1 MKKIHNI
8 LLASAAA
15 TLLLTGCVE
24 DFDTSY
30 PAGEKPENV
39 AMDDLTRGY
48 EVLKN
53 YTGLKLGAN
62 LTIADLKAG
71 NTSFSTVLAN
81 FNEVNVVDGFSH
93 AAVVADD
100 GTVSADASKD
110 EVDAAIAAGLVPTA
124 SLFAPNAWNMN
135 VMKEATKDT
144 WVDGENVDLHQKYDF
159 ESSAIGDVFGTDKD
173 SKVAKDPKGKNGKS
187 LCIKKAA
194 KFIEFPVN
202 LPEGAS
208 LSTIKTISFDY
219 YSSNVKKN
227 VVIRVKVGDK
237 AKELRNFGVPTKA
250 KTWETFMVDLSKID
264 FTEAFDADDMKSSNI
279 SLVIGQG
286 AVPQQVY
293 VDNIDI
299 YAPYQKPGYY
309 KPRPVDE
316 KAADVKK
323 AMFAYVDSVM
333 QNYGDKVQAWNVA
346 SNLIEDL
353 FYSLKSSENMGAT
366 DEFYPNDYLDEN
378 WVADVCKEIH
388 SKKADAKLFYSEENL
403 LTDAEKTEA
412 AINYINQWNE
422 AGAKIEGIDVK
433 LDVPYNS
440 SSLTEA
446 KANIDNLLATLKA
459 SGLEI
464 RLSDMN
470 VYLADASGTVADQSK
485 ATFEDYKGMAELY
498 AYILNKAQDVL
509 GDKLYGVSFS
519 TINQGTT
526 GVGLWNHFN
535 RLPTYVGVVNGLQ
548 KTEINGKKII
558 YIYFWDTDIRSGAGS

>member
-15 TLLLTGCVE
+15 SMLLTGCVE

-30 PAGEKPENV
+30 AAGEKPESV
-39 AMDDLTRGY
+39 VMDDLTRGY

-53 YTGLKLGAN
+53 YTGMKLGAN
-62 LTIADLKAG
+62 LTIADLKAA

-81 FNEVNVVDGFSH
+81 FNEVNVADGFSH
-93 AAVVADD
+93 AAMVADD
-100 GTVSADASKD
+100 GSINATDNVD
-110 EVDAAIAAGLVPTA
+110 EVQKVMDAGLMPCA
-124 SLFAPNAWNMN
+124 SLFAPNTWNMN
-135 VMKEATKDT
+135 VMNEAAKDT
-144 WVDGENVDLHQKYDF
+144 WVDGENIDLHQMYDF

-173 SKVAKDPKGKNGKS
+173 SKVAKDPTGKNGKS
-187 LCIKKAA
+187 LFNKKGA

-219 YSSNVKKN
+219 YSSNVKKD
-227 VVIRVKVGDK
+227 VVVRVKVGDK
-237 AKELRNFGVPTKA
+237 AVQVKNFGVPTKA
-250 KTWETFMVDLSKID
+250 KTWETIVADLSKVD
-264 FTEAFDADDMKSSNI
+264 LTETFDADALKSSDI

-309 KPRPVDE
+309 KPRPAEE

-333 QNYGDKVQAWNVA
+333 QNYGDKVQSWNVA

-353 FYSLKSSENMGAT
+353 FYTLKSSENMVADG
-366 DEFYPNDYLDEN
+366 EFYPNDYMDEN

-403 LTDAEKTEA
+403 LANAEKTEA
-412 AINYINQWNE
+412 AINYIKQWNE
-422 AGAKIEGIDVK
+422 AGAKIEGIDAK

-440 SSLTEA
+440 SSLAET

-459 SGLEI
+459 SGLEV

-526 GVGLWNHFN
+526 GVGLWSNFN

-548 KTEINGKKII
+548 KTEIK
-558 YIYFWDTDIRSGAGS
+558 W

>member
-15 TLLLTGCVE
+15 SMLLTGCVE

-30 PAGEKPENV
+30 AAGEKPESV

-53 YTGLKLGAN
+53 YTGMKLGAN
-62 LTIADLKAG
+62 LTIADLKAA

-81 FNEVNVVDGFSH
+81 FNEVNVADGFSH

-100 GTVSADASKD
+100 GSINAADN
-110 EVDAAIAAGLVPTA
+110 VDAVQKVMDAGLVPFA
-124 SLFAPNAWNMN
+124 SLFAPNTWNMN
-135 VMKEATKDT
+135 VMNEATKDT
-144 WVDGENVDLHQKYDF
+144 WVDGENVDLHQKFDF
-159 ESSAIGDVFGTDKD
+159 ESSAIGDVFGTDKF
-173 SKVAKDPKGKNGKS
+173 SKVANDPAKKNGKV
-187 LCIKKAA
+187 LLNKNAA

-219 YSSNVKKN
+219 YSSNVKKD

-237 AKELRNFGVPTKA
+237 ALQLRNFGVPTKA
-250 KTWETFMVDLSKID
+250 KTWETFTVDLSKVNL
-264 FTEAFDADDMKSSNI
+264 TETFDADALKSSNI
-279 SLVIGQG
+279 SLVIGQ
-286 AVPQQVY
+286 AAAPQNVAIDNLDVY
-293 VDNIDI
+293 S
-299 YAPYQKPGYY
+299 PYQKPGHFD
-309 KPRPVDE
+309 PRPADE

-323 AMFAYVDSVM
+323 AMFDYVDNIM
-333 QNYGDKVQAWNVA
+333 ENYGDKVQAWNVA

-353 FYSLKSSENMGAT
+353 FHSLKSSENMGAT

-412 AINYINQWNE
+412 AINYIKQWNE
-422 AGAKIEGIDVK
+422 AGAQIEGIDVK
-433 LDVPYNS
+433 FDVPYNS
-440 SSLTEA
+440 SSVAEA

-470 VYLADASGTVADQSK
+470 VYLADANGTVADQSK

-498 AYILNKAQDVL
+498 AYILNKVQDVL

-548 KTEINGKKII
+548 KTEIK
-558 YIYFWDTDIRSGAGS
+558 W

>member
-62 LTIADLKAG
+62 LTIADLKAA

-173 SKVAKDPKGKNGKS
+173 SKVAKDPTGKNGKS

-250 KTWETFMVDLSKID
+250 KTWETFMVDLSKVD

-279 SLVIGQG
+279 SLVIGQA

-309 KPRPVDE
+309 KPRPVEE

-412 AINYINQWNE
+412 AINYIRQWNE
-422 AGAKIEGIDVK
+422 AGAQIEGIDVK

-440 SSLTEA
+440 SSVAEA

-470 VYLADASGTVADQSK
+470 VYLADANGTVADQSM

-548 KTEINGKKII
+548 KTEIK
-558 YIYFWDTDIRSGAGS
+558 W

>member
-30 PAGEKPENV
+30 AAGEKPENV

-53 YTGLKLGAN
+53 YTGMKLGAN
-62 LTIADLKAG
+62 LTIADLKAA

-81 FNEVNVVDGFSH
+81 FNEVNVADGFSH

-110 EVDAAIAAGLVPTA
+110 AVDAAIAAGLAPTA
-124 SLFAPNAWNMN
+124 SLFAPNAWNMT

-219 YSSNVKKN
+219 YSSNVKKD

-237 AKELRNFGVPTKA
+237 TLQLRNFGIPTKA
-250 KTWETFMVDLSKID
+250 KTWETFKVDLSKVNL
-264 FTEAFDADDMKSSNI
+264 TETFDADALKSSNI
-279 SLVIGQG
+279 TLVIGQA

-293 VDNIDI
+293 VDNIDV
-299 YAPYQKPGYY
+299 YSPYQKPGYY
-309 KPRPVDE
+309 KPRPVEE

-378 WVADVCKEIH
+378 WVADVCKEIL

-403 LTDAEKTEA
+403 LTDAGKTEA
-412 AINYINQWNE
+412 AINYIKQWNE

-433 LDVPYNS
+433 LDVPYSS
-440 SSLTEA
+440 SSLAET

-459 SGLEI
+459 SGLQV

-470 VYLADASGTVADQSK
+470 VYLADANGTIADQSK

-509 GDKLYGVSFS
+509 GDKLYDVSFS

-548 KTEINGKKII
+548 KTEIK
-558 YIYFWDTDIRSGAGS
+558 W

>member
-15 TLLLTGCVE
+15 SMLLTGCVE

-30 PAGEKPENV
+30 PAGEKPESV

-53 YTGLKLGAN
+53 YTGMKLGAN
-62 LTIADLKAG
+62 LTIADLQAA

-81 FNEVNVVDGFSH
+81 FNEVNVADGFSH

-100 GTVSADASKD
+100 GSINAADNADAVQK
-110 EVDAAIAAGLVPTA
+110 AIDAGLVPCA
-124 SLFAPNAWNMN
+124 SLFAPNTWNMN
-135 VMKEATKDT
+135 VMNEAAKDT
-144 WVDGENVDLHQKYDF
+144 WVEGEKLDFHQKYDF

-173 SKVAKDPKGKNGKS
+173 SKVAKDPTGKNGKS
-187 LCIKKAA
+187 LCNKKAA
-194 KFIEFPVN
+194 KLIEFPVN

-219 YSSNVKKN
+219 YSSNVKKD

-237 AKELRNFGVPTKA
+237 ALQLRNFGVPTKA
-250 KTWETFMVDLSKID
+250 KTWETFVVDLSKVNL
-264 FTEAFDADDMKSSNI
+264 TETFDADALKSSDI

-299 YAPYQKPGYY
+299 YSPYQKPGHFD
-309 KPRPVDE
+309 PRPADE

-323 AMFAYVDSVM
+323 AMFAYVDNIM
-333 QNYGDKVQAWNVA
+333 ENYGDKVQAWNVA

-353 FYSLKSSENMGAT
+353 FYSLKSSENMVAT

-378 WVADVCKEIH
+378 WVADVCKEIL
-388 SKKADAKLFYSEENL
+388 SKKADAKLFYSEENM

-422 AGAKIEGIDVK
+422 AGAKIEGIDAK

-440 SSLTEA
+440 SSLAET
-446 KANIDNLLATLKA
+446 KANVDNLLAKLKA
-459 SGLEI
+459 SGLQV

-470 VYLADASGTVADQSK
+470 VYLADASGTIADQSK

-498 AYILNKAQDVL
+498 AYILNKAQNVL

-519 TINQGTT
+519 TINQGAT
-526 GVGLWNHFN
+526 GVGLWSNFN

-548 KTEINGKKII
+548 KTEIK
-558 YIYFWDTDIRSGAGS
+558 W

>member
-124 SLFAPNAWNMN
+124 SLFAPNAWNLT
-135 VMKEATKDT
+135 VMKEATKDI
-144 WVDGENVDLHQKYDF
+144 WVDGENVDLHQKFDF
-159 ESSAIGDVFGTDKD
+159 ESSAIGDVFGTDKN
-173 SKVAKDPKGKNGKS
+173 SKVAKDPTGKNGKS
-187 LCIKKAA
+187 LFNKKAA
-194 KFIEFPVN
+194 QFIEFPVN

-250 KTWETFMVDLSKID
+250 KTWETFVVDLSKID

-279 SLVIGQG
+279 SLVIGQA

-299 YAPYQKPGYY
+299 YAPYQKPGNY
-309 KPRPVDE
+309 KPRPVEE

-412 AINYINQWNE
+412 AINYIKQWNE
-422 AGAKIEGIDVK
+422 AGAQIEGIDVK

-440 SSLTEA
+440 SSVAEA

-470 VYLADASGTVADQSK
+470 VYLADANGTVADQSK

-548 KTEINGKKII
+548 KTEIK
-558 YIYFWDTDIRSGAGS
+558 W

>member
-30 PAGEKPENV
+30 PAGEKPESV

-53 YTGLKLGAN
+53 YTGMKLGAN
-62 LTIADLKAG
+62 LTIADLKAA

-81 FNEVNVVDGFSH
+81 FNEVNVADGFSH

-110 EVDAAIAAGLVPTA
+110 AVDAAIAAGLVPTA

-144 WVDGENVDLHQKYDF
+144 WVDGENIDLHQMYDF

-173 SKVAKDPKGKNGKS
+173 SKVAKDPTGKNGKS

-219 YSSNVKKN
+219 YSSNVKKD

-237 AKELRNFGVPTKA
+237 ALQLRNFGIPTKA
-250 KTWETFMVDLSKID
+250 KTWETFVVDLSKVD
-264 FTEAFDADDMKSSNI
+264 LTEKFNEDALKSSNI

-299 YAPYQKPGYY
+299 YAPYQKPGHFD
-309 KPRPVDE
+309 PRPADE

-323 AMFAYVDSVM
+323 AMFAYVDNIM
-333 QNYGDKVQAWNVA
+333 ENYGDKVQAWNVA

-353 FYSLKSSENMGAT
+353 FYSLKSSENMVAT

-388 SKKADAKLFYSEENL
+388 SKKADAKLFYSEENM
-403 LTDAEKTEA
+403 LTDAAKTEA

-422 AGAKIEGIDVK
+422 EGAKIEGIDAK

-440 SSLTEA
+440 SSLAET

-459 SGLEI
+459 SGLQV

-470 VYLADASGTVADQSK
+470 VYLADASGTIADQSK

-519 TINQGTT
+519 TINQGAT
-526 GVGLWNHFN
+526 GVGLWSNFN

-548 KTEINGKKII
+548 KKSTIE
-558 YIYFWDTDIRSGAGS
+558 W

>member
-8 LLASAAA
+8 LLTSAAA

-30 PAGEKPENV
+30 PAGEKPESV

-53 YTGLKLGAN
+53 YTGMKLGAN
-62 LTIADLKAG
+62 LTIADLKAA

-81 FNEVNVVDGFSH
+81 FNEVNVADGFSH

-110 EVDAAIAAGLVPTA
+110 AVDAAIAAGLVPTA

-135 VMKEATKDT
+135 VMKEASKDT
-144 WVDGENVDLHQKYDF
+144 WVEGENLDYHQKYDF

-173 SKVAKDPKGKNGKS
+173 SKVAKDPTGKNGKS

-219 YSSNVKKN
+219 YSSNVKKD

-237 AKELRNFGVPTKA
+237 ALQLRNFGIPTKA
-250 KTWETFMVDLSKID
+250 KTWETFVVDLSKVD
-264 FTEAFDADDMKSSNI
+264 LTETFDADALKSSNI
-279 SLVIGQG
+279 SLVIGQA

-299 YAPYQKPGYY
+299 YSPYQKPGHFD
-309 KPRPVDE
+309 PRPADE

-323 AMFAYVDSVM
+323 AMFAYVDNIM
-333 QNYGDKVQAWNVA
+333 ENYGDKVQAWNVA

-353 FYSLKSSENMGAT
+353 FYSLKSSENMVAT

-388 SKKADAKLFYSEENL
+388 SKKADAKLFYSEENM
-403 LTDAEKTEA
+403 LTDAAKTEA

-422 AGAKIEGIDVK
+422 EGAKIEGIDAK

-440 SSLTEA
+440 SSLAET

-459 SGLEI
+459 SGLQV

-470 VYLADASGTVADQSK
+470 VYLADASGTIADQSK

-509 GDKLYGVSFS
+509 GDKLYDVSFS

-526 GVGLWNHFN
+526 GVGLWNNFN

-548 KTEINGKKII
+548 KTEIK
-558 YIYFWDTDIRSGAGS
+558 W

>member
-30 PAGEKPENV
+30 PAGEKPESV

-53 YTGLKLGAN
+53 YTGMKLGAN
-62 LTIADLKAG
+62 LTIADLKAA

-81 FNEVNVVDGFSH
+81 FNEVNVADGFSH

-100 GTVSADASKD
+100 GSINAADNADAVQKVMD
-110 EVDAAIAAGLVPTA
+110 AGLVPCA
-124 SLFAPNAWNMN
+124 SLFAPNTWNMT
-135 VMKEATKDT
+135 VMNAATKDT
-144 WVDGENVDLHQKYDF
+144 WVEGENLDFHQKYDF

-173 SKVAKDPKGKNGKS
+173 SKVAKDPTGKNGKS

-219 YSSNVKKN
+219 YSSNVKKD
-227 VVIRVKVGDK
+227 VVVRVKVGDK
-237 AKELRNFGVPTKA
+237 ALQLRNFGVPTKA
-250 KTWETFMVDLSKID
+250 KTWETFVVDLSKVD
-264 FTEAFDADDMKSSNI
+264 LTETFDADALKSSNI
-279 SLVIGQG
+279 SVVIGQA

-299 YAPYQKPGYY
+299 YSPYQKPGHFD
-309 KPRPVDE
+309 PRPADE

-323 AMFAYVDSVM
+323 AMFAYVDNIM
-333 QNYGDKVQAWNVA
+333 ENYGDKVQAWNVA

-353 FYSLKSSENMGAT
+353 FYSLKSSENMVAT

-388 SKKADAKLFYSEENL
+388 SKKADAKLFYSEENM
-403 LTDAEKTEA
+403 LTDAAKTEA

-422 AGAKIEGIDVK
+422 AGAKIEGIDAK

-440 SSLTEA
+440 SSLAET

-459 SGLEI
+459 SGLEV

-470 VYLADASGTVADQSK
+470 VYLADASGTIADQSK

-519 TINQGTT
+519 TINQGAT
-526 GVGLWNHFN
+526 GVGLWSNFN

-548 KTEINGKKII
+548 KKSTIE
-558 YIYFWDTDIRSGAGS
+558 W

>member
-30 PAGEKPENV
+30 AAGEKPESV
-39 AMDDLTRGY
+39 VMDDLTRGY

-53 YTGLKLGAN
+53 YTGMKLGAN
-62 LTIADLKAG
+62 LTIADLKAA

-81 FNEVNVVDGFSH
+81 FNEVNVADGFSH

-110 EVDAAIAAGLVPTA
+110 AVDAAIAAGLVPTA

-144 WVDGENVDLHQKYDF
+144 WVDGENLDYHLKYDF
-159 ESSAIGDVFGTDKD
+159 EGDAIGATFGTDKD
-173 SKVAKDPKGKNGKS
+173 SKVAKDPTGKNGKS
-187 LCIKKAA
+187 LCNKKAA
-194 KFIEFPVN
+194 KLIEFPVN

-219 YSSNVKKN
+219 YSSNVKKD
-227 VVIRVKVGDK
+227 VVVRVKVGDK
-237 AKELRNFGVPTKA
+237 ALQLRNFGVPTKA
-250 KTWETFMVDLSKID
+250 KTWETFKVDLSKVD
-264 FTEAFDADDMKSSNI
+264 LTEKFNEDDLKSSDI
-279 SLVIGQG
+279 SLVIGQA

-299 YAPYQKPGYY
+299 YSPYQKPGYY
-309 KPRPVDE
+309 KPRPAEE

-323 AMFAYVDSVM
+323 AMFAYVDNIM
-333 QNYGDKVQAWNVA
+333 ENYGDKVQAWNVA

-353 FYSLKSSENMGAT
+353 FYSLKSSENMVAT

-388 SKKADAKLFYSEENL
+388 SKKADAKLFYSEENM

-412 AINYINQWNE
+412 AINYIKQWNE
-422 AGAKIEGIDVK
+422 AGAQIEGIDAK

-440 SSLTEA
+440 SSLAET

-459 SGLEI
+459 SGLDV

-470 VYLADASGTVADQSK
+470 VYLADASGTIADQSK

-509 GDKLYGVSFS
+509 GNKLYGVSFS
-519 TINQGTT
+519 TINQGAT
-526 GVGLWNHFN
+526 GVGLWNKFN

-548 KTEINGKKII
+548 KKSTIE
-558 YIYFWDTDIRSGAGS
+558 W

>member
-15 TLLLTGCVE
+15 SMLLTGCVE

-30 PAGEKPENV
+30 AAGEKPESV

-53 YTGLKLGAN
+53 YTCMKLAAN
-62 LTIADLKAG
+62 MTVADLEASS
-71 NTSFSTVLAN
+71 TTFSTVLEN
-81 FNEVNVVDGFSH
+81 FNAVNITDGFKHS
-93 AAVVADD
+93 AVVADD
-100 GTVSADASKD
+100 GTVNASKNRD
-110 EVDAAIAAGLVPTA
+110 IVQKAIGAGLIPCG
-124 SLFAPNAWNMN
+124 SLFSPNAWNMN
-135 VMKEATKDT
+135 VMNEATKDT
-144 WVDGENVDLHQKYDF
+144 WVDGENIDLHQMYDF
-159 ESSAIGDVFGTDKD
+159 ESSDIGAVFGTDTD
-173 SKVAKDPKGKNGKS
+173 SKVAKDPAGKNGKS
-187 LCIKKAA
+187 LFNKKAS

-219 YSSNVKKN
+219 YSSNVKKD

-237 AKELRNFGVPTKA
+237 ALQLRNFGIPTKA
-250 KTWETFMVDLSKID
+250 KTWETFTVDLSKVD
-264 FTEAFDADDMKSSNI
+264 LTEKFDADALKSSDI
-279 SLVIGQG
+279 TLVIGQA

-299 YAPYQKPGYY
+299 YTPYQKPGYS
-309 KPRPVDE
+309 KPRPAEE

-323 AMFAYVDSVM
+323 AMFAYVDAVM
-333 QNYGDKVQAWNVA
+333 ENYGDKVQAWNVA

-412 AINYINQWNE
+412 AINYIKHWNE
-422 AGAKIEGIDVK
+422 AGAQIEGIDVK

-440 SSLTEA
+440 SSVAEAEA

-459 SGLEI
+459 SGLQV

-470 VYLADASGTVADQSK
+470 VYLADANGTVADQSK

-498 AYILNKAQDVL
+498 AYILNKVQDVL

-548 KTEINGKKII
+548 KTEIK
-558 YIYFWDTDIRSGAGS
+558 W

>member
-15 TLLLTGCVE
+15 SMLLTGCAE

-30 PAGEKPENV
+30 AAGEKPESV
-39 AMDDLTRGY
+39 VMDDLTRGY

-53 YTGLKLGAN
+53 YTGMKLGAN
-62 LTIADLKAG
+62 LTIADLKAA

-81 FNEVNVVDGFSH
+81 FNEVNVADGFSH

-110 EVDAAIAAGLVPTA
+110 AVDAAIAAGLVPTA

-159 ESSAIGDVFGTDKD
+159 ESSAIGDVFGTDKF
-173 SKVAKDPKGKNGKS
+173 SKVANDPAKKNGKVLLNKMGGKS
-187 LCIKKAA
+187 
-194 KFIEFPVN
+194 IEFPVT
-202 LPEGAS
+202 LPDGAD
-208 LSTIKTISFDY
+208 LSKIKTITFDY
-219 YSSNVKKN
+219 YTTNIKKP
-227 VVIRVKVGDK
+227 VSVLLKAGDK
-237 AKELRNFGVPTKA
+237 SMELRNFGLPAKS
-250 KTWETFMVDLSKID
+250 KTWESLTVDMSKVDLTEK
-264 FTEAFDADDMKSSNI
+264 FTADDIKLNQF
-279 SLVIGQG
+279 SLVIGQA
-286 AVPQQVY
+286 AVPQNVAI
-293 VDNIDI
+293 DNLDV
-299 YAPYQKPGYY
+299 YAPYQKPGHFD
-309 KPRPVDE
+309 PRPVEE
-316 KAADVKK
+316 KAVDVKK
-323 AMFAYVDSVM
+323 AMFAYVDCIM
-333 QNYGDKVQAWNVA
+333 ENYGDKVQAWNVA

-353 FYSLKSSENMGAT
+353 FYTLKSSENMVAT

-403 LTDAEKTEA
+403 LADAQKTEA

-422 AGAKIEGIDVK
+422 AGAKIEGIDAK

-440 SSLTEA
+440 SSLAET
-446 KANIDNLLATLKA
+446 KANIDDFLATLKA
-459 SGLEI
+459 SGLEV

-470 VYLADASGTVADQSK
+470 VYLADASGTIADQSK

-519 TINQGTT
+519 TINQGAT
-526 GVGLWNHFN
+526 GVGLWSNFN

-548 KTEINGKKII
+548 KKSTIE
-558 YIYFWDTDIRSGAGS
+558 W

>member
-15 TLLLTGCVE
+15 SMLLTGCVE

-30 PAGEKPENV
+30 PAGKKPESV

-48 EVLKN
+48 DVLKN
-53 YTGLKLGAN
+53 YTGMKLGAN
-62 LTIADLKAG
+62 LTIADLKAA

-81 FNEVNVVDGFSH
+81 FNEVNVADGFSH

-100 GTVSADASKD
+100 GTVSAEASKD
-110 EVDAAIAAGLVPTA
+110 AVDAAIAAGLVPTA

-144 WVDGENVDLHQKYDF
+144 WVDGENIDLHQKYDF
-159 ESSAIGDVFGTDKD
+159 EGDAINATFGTDKD
-173 SKVAKDPKGKNGKS
+173 SKVAKDPTGKNGKS
-187 LCIKKAA
+187 LCNKKAA
-194 KFIEFPVN
+194 KFIEFPVK

-219 YSSNVKKN
+219 YSSNVKKD
-227 VVIRVKVGDK
+227 VVVRVKVGDK
-237 AKELRNFGVPTKA
+237 AVQVKNFGVPTKA
-250 KTWETFMVDLSKID
+250 KTWETIVADLSKVD
-264 FTEAFDADDMKSSNI
+264 LTETFDADALKSSDI

-299 YAPYQKPGYY
+299 YSPYQQPGHFD
-309 KPRPVDE
+309 PRPAEE

-323 AMFAYVDSVM
+323 AMFAYVDNIM
-333 QNYGDKVQAWNVA
+333 ENYGDKVQAWNVA

-353 FYSLKSSENMGAT
+353 FYSLKSSENMVAT

-459 SGLEI
+459 SGLQV

-509 GDKLYGVSFS
+509 GDKLYDVSFS

-526 GVGLWNHFN
+526 GVGLWNNFN

-548 KTEINGKKII
+548 KTEIK
-558 YIYFWDTDIRSGAGS
+558 W

>member
-1 MKKIHNI
+1 M
-8 LLASAAA
+8 
-15 TLLLTGCVE
+15 LLTGCAE

-30 PAGEKPENV
+30 PAGDKPESV
-39 AMDDLTRGY
+39 AMADLTRGY

-53 YTGLKLGAN
+53 YTGMKLGAN
-62 LTIADLKAG
+62 LTIADLKAA

-81 FNEVNVVDGFSH
+81 FNEVNVADGFSH

-110 EVDAAIAAGLVPTA
+110 AVDAAIAAGLVPTA
-124 SLFAPNAWNMN
+124 SLFAPNAWNMT

-144 WVDGENVDLHQKYDF
+144 WVEGENLDLHQKYDF
-159 ESSAIGDVFGTDKD
+159 ESSAIGDVFGTDKN
-173 SKVAKDPKGKNGKS
+173 SKVAKDPTGKNGKS
-187 LCIKKAA
+187 LFNKKNA
-194 KFIEFPVN
+194 KLIEFPVN

-219 YSSNVKKN
+219 YSSNAKKD

-237 AKELRNFGVPTKA
+237 VLQLRNFGVPTKA
-250 KTWETFMVDLSKID
+250 KTWETFKVDLSKVD
-264 FTEAFDADDMKSSNI
+264 LTEKFNEDDLKSSNI

-309 KPRPVDE
+309 KPRPVEE
-316 KAADVKK
+316 KASDVKK

-388 SKKADAKLFYSEENL
+388 SKKADAKLFYSEENM
-403 LTDAEKTEA
+403 LTDAAKTEA

-422 AGAKIEGIDVK
+422 AGAKIEGIDAK

-440 SSLTEA
+440 SSLAET

-459 SGLEI
+459 SGLEV

-470 VYLADASGTVADQSK
+470 VYLADASGTIADQSK

-509 GDKLYGVSFS
+509 GDKLYDVSFS

-548 KTEINGKKII
+548 KTEIK
-558 YIYFWDTDIRSGAGS
+558 W

>member
-15 TLLLTGCVE
+15 TMLLTGCVE

-30 PAGEKPENV
+30 AAGDKPESV

-53 YTGLKLGAN
+53 YTGMKLGAN
-62 LTIADLKAG
+62 LTIADLKAA
-71 NTSFSTVLAN
+71 NTNFSTVLAN

-110 EVDAAIAAGLVPTA
+110 EVGAAIAAGLVPTA

-173 SKVAKDPKGKNGKS
+173 SKVAKDPTGKNGKS

-250 KTWETFMVDLSKID
+250 KTWETFVVDLSKVD

-279 SLVIGQG
+279 SLVIGQA

-299 YAPYQKPGYY
+299 YAPYQKPGSY
-309 KPRPVDE
+309 KPRPVEE

-333 QNYGDKVQAWNVA
+333 QNYGDKVQSWNVA

-353 FYSLKSSENMGAT
+353 FYSLKSSENMVAT

-412 AINYINQWNE
+412 AINYIRQWNE
-422 AGAKIEGIDVK
+422 AGAQIEGIDVK

-440 SSLTEA
+440 SSVAEA

-470 VYLADASGTVADQSK
+470 VYLADANGTVADQSK

-548 KTEINGKKII
+548 KTEIK
-558 YIYFWDTDIRSGAGS
+558 W

>member
-30 PAGEKPENV
+30 AAGEKPESV
-39 AMDDLTRGY
+39 VMDDLTRGY

-53 YTGLKLGAN
+53 YTGMKLGAN
-62 LTIADLKAG
+62 LTIADLKAA

-100 GTVSADASKD
+100 GTVSADGPKD
-110 EVDAAIAAGLVPTA
+110 AVDAAIAAGLVPTA
-124 SLFAPNAWNMN
+124 SLFAPNAWNMT

-144 WVDGENVDLHQKYDF
+144 WVDGENIDYHLKYDF
-159 ESSAIGDVFGTDKD
+159 EGDAIGATFGTDKF
-173 SKVAKDPKGKNGKS
+173 SKVANDPAKKNGKVLLNKMGGKS
-187 LCIKKAA
+187 
-194 KFIEFPVN
+194 IEFPVT
-202 LPEGAS
+202 LPDGA
-208 LSTIKTISFDY
+208 
-219 YSSNVKKN
+219 
-227 VVIRVKVGDK
+227 
-237 AKELRNFGVPTKA
+237 
-250 KTWETFMVDLSKID
+250 DLSKIKTITFD
-264 FTEAFDADDMKSSNI
+264 YYTNNIKKPVSVLLKAGDKSMELKNFGLPAKSKTWESLTVDMSKVDLTEKFTADDIKLNQF
-279 SLVIGQG
+279 SLVIGQA
-286 AVPQQVY
+286 AVPQNVAI
-293 VDNIDI
+293 DNLDV
-299 YAPYQKPGYY
+299 YAPYQKPGHFD
-309 KPRPVDE
+309 PRPADE
-316 KAADVKK
+316 KAADVRK
-323 AMFAYVDSVM
+323 AMYAYVDSVM

-353 FYSLKSSENMGAT
+353 FYSLKSSENMVADG
-366 DEFYPNDYLDEN
+366 EFYPNDYMDEN

-388 SKKADAKLFYSEENL
+388 SKKADAKLFYSEENM
-403 LTDAEKTEA
+403 LTDAAKTEA
-412 AINYINQWNE
+412 AINYINQWNV
-422 AGAKIEGIDVK
+422 AGANIEGIDAK

-440 SSLTEA
+440 SSLAET

-459 SGLEI
+459 SGLQV

-470 VYLADASGTVADQSK
+470 VYLADASGTIADQSK

-548 KTEINGKKII
+548 KTEIK
-558 YIYFWDTDIRSGAGS
+558 W

>member
-15 TLLLTGCVE
+15 SMLLTGCAE
-24 DFDTSY
+24 DFDKSY
-30 PAGEKPENV
+30 PAGDKPESV

-53 YTGLKLGAN
+53 YTGMKLGAN
-62 LTIADLKAG
+62 LTIADLKAA

-124 SLFAPNAWNMN
+124 SLFAPNAWNLT
-135 VMKEATKDT
+135 VMKEATKDI

-159 ESSAIGDVFGTDKD
+159 ESSAIGDVFGTDTN
-173 SKVAKDPKGKNGKS
+173 SKVAKDPTGKNGKS
-187 LCIKKAA
+187 LFNKKAA
-194 KFIEFPVN
+194 KFIEFPVK

-264 FTEAFDADDMKSSNI
+264 FTEAFDADDMKSSDI
-279 SLVIGQG
+279 SLVIGQA

-309 KPRPVDE
+309 KPRPVEE

-412 AINYINQWNE
+412 AINYIKQWNE

-433 LDVPYNS
+433 LDVPYNG
-440 SSLTEA
+440 SSLAETKE
-446 KANIDNLLATLKA
+446 KIDNLLAKLSTA
-459 SGLEI
+459 GLQV

-470 VYLADASGTVADQSK
+470 VYLTDASGIIADQSK

-509 GDKLYGVSFS
+509 GDKLYDVSFS

-548 KTEINGKKII
+548 KTEIK
-558 YIYFWDTDIRSGAGS
+558 W

>member
-15 TLLLTGCVE
+15 SMLLTGCVE

-30 PAGEKPENV
+30 AAGDKPESV
-39 AMDDLTRGY
+39 VMDDLTRGY

-53 YTGLKLGAN
+53 YTGMKLGAN
-62 LTIADLKAG
+62 LTIADLKAA

-81 FNEVNVVDGFSH
+81 FNAVNITDGFEH
-93 AAVVADD
+93 KAVVADD
-100 GTVSADASKD
+100 GTVNASKNTD
-110 EVDAAIAAGLVPTA
+110 YVQKAIDAGLVPCA
-124 SLFAPNAWNMN
+124 SLFAPNTWNMN
-135 VMKEATKDT
+135 VMNEATKDT
-144 WVDGENVDLHQKYDF
+144 WVDGENIDLHQKYDF
-159 ESSAIGDVFGTDKD
+159 ETSAIGATFGTDKD
-173 SKVAKDPKGKNGKS
+173 SKVAKDPTGKNGKS
-187 LCIKKAA
+187 LCNKKAA
-194 KFIEFPVN
+194 KLIEFPVN

-219 YSSNVKKN
+219 YSSNVKKD

-237 AKELRNFGVPTKA
+237 ALQLRNFGVPTKA
-250 KTWETFMVDLSKID
+250 KTWETFKVDLSKVD
-264 FTEAFDADDMKSSNI
+264 LTETFDADALKSSNI
-279 SLVIGQG
+279 SLVIGQA

-293 VDNIDI
+293 VDNIDV

-309 KPRPVDE
+309 KPRPVEE

-353 FYSLKSSENMGAT
+353 FYTLKSSENMVADG
-366 DEFYPNDYLDEN
+366 EFYPNDYLDEN

-388 SKKADAKLFYSEENL
+388 SKKADAKLFYSEENML
-403 LTDAEKTEA
+403 MDAQKTEA
-412 AINYINQWNE
+412 AVNYIKLWNE
-422 AGAKIEGIDVK
+422 AGAKIEGIDAK

-440 SSLTEA
+440 SSLAET

-459 SGLEI
+459 SGLEV

-519 TINQGTT
+519 TINQGAT
-526 GVGLWNHFN
+526 GVGLWNNFN

-548 KTEINGKKII
+548 KTEIK
-558 YIYFWDTDIRSGAGS
+558 W

>member
-15 TLLLTGCVE
+15 SMLLTGCVE

-30 PAGEKPENV
+30 AAGEKPESV
-39 AMDDLTRGY
+39 VMDDLTRGY
-48 EVLKN
+48 DVLKN
-53 YTGLKLGAN
+53 YTGMKLGAN
-62 LTIADLKAG
+62 LTIGDLKAA

-81 FNEVNVVDGFSH
+81 FNEVNVADGFSH

-110 EVDAAIAAGLVPTA
+110 AVDAAIAAGLVPTA

-144 WVDGENVDLHQKYDF
+144 WVDGENIDLHQMYDF
-159 ESSAIGDVFGTDKD
+159 ESSAIGDVFGTDTD
-173 SKVAKDPKGKNGKS
+173 SKVAKDPTGKNGKS
-187 LCIKKAA
+187 LCNKKAA

-219 YSSNVKKN
+219 YSSNVKKD
-227 VVIRVKVGDK
+227 VVVRVKVGDK
-237 AKELRNFGVPTKA
+237 AVQVKNFGVPTKA
-250 KTWETFMVDLSKID
+250 KTWETIVADLSKVD
-264 FTEAFDADDMKSSNI
+264 LTETFDADALKSSDI

-299 YAPYQKPGYY
+299 YSPYQQPGHFD
-309 KPRPVDE
+309 PRPAGE

-353 FYSLKSSENMGAT
+353 FYTLKSSENMVADG
-366 DEFYPNDYLDEN
+366 EFYPNDYMDEN

-403 LTDAEKTEA
+403 LANAEKTDA
-412 AINYINQWNE
+412 AINYIKQWNE

-433 LDVPYNS
+433 LDVPYS
-440 SSLTEA
+440 SSSFAET
-446 KANIDNLLATLKA
+446 KANIDKLLATLSA
-459 SGLEI
+459 AGLQV

-470 VYLADASGTVADQSK
+470 VYLADASGTVVDQSK

-509 GDKLYGVSFS
+509 GDKLYDVSFS

-526 GVGLWNHFN
+526 GVGLWSNFN

-548 KTEINGKKII
+548 KTEMK
-558 YIYFWDTDIRSGAGS
+558 W

>member
-53 YTGLKLGAN
+53 YTGMKLGAN
-62 LTIADLKAG
+62 LTIADLKAA

-81 FNEVNVVDGFSH
+81 FNEVNVADGFSH

-110 EVDAAIAAGLVPTA
+110 AVDAAIAAGLVPTA

-144 WVDGENVDLHQKYDF
+144 WVDGENIDLHQMYDF

-173 SKVAKDPKGKNGKS
+173 SKVAKDPTGKNGKS
-187 LCIKKAA
+187 LCNKKAA

-219 YSSNVKKN
+219 YSSNAKKD

-237 AKELRNFGVPTKA
+237 VLQLRNFGVPTKA
-250 KTWETFMVDLSKID
+250 KTWETFKVDLSKVD
-264 FTEAFDADDMKSSNI
+264 LTEKFNEDDLKSSNI

-299 YAPYQKPGYY
+299 YAPYQKPGHFD
-309 KPRPVDE
+309 PRPAEE

-323 AMFAYVDSVM
+323 AMFAYVDSIID
-333 QNYGDKVQAWNVA
+333 NYGDKVQSWNVA

-353 FYSLKSSENMGAT
+353 FYSLKSSENMVAT

-403 LTDAEKTEA
+403 LTDDAVKTEA
-412 AINYINQWNE
+412 AINYINQWNV
-422 AGAKIEGIDVK
+422 AGANIEGIDAK

-440 SSLTEA
+440 SSLAET

-459 SGLEI
+459 SGLEV

-470 VYLADASGTVADQSK
+470 VYLADASGTIADQSK

-526 GVGLWNHFN
+526 GVGLWNKFN

-548 KTEINGKKII
+548 KTEIK
-558 YIYFWDTDIRSGAGS
+558 W

>member
-15 TLLLTGCVE
+15 TMLLTGCVE

-30 PAGEKPENV
+30 PAGEKPESV

-53 YTGLKLGAN
+53 YTGMKLGAN
-62 LTIADLKAG
+62 LTIADLKAA

-81 FNEVNVVDGFSH
+81 FNEVNVADGFSH

-100 GTVSADASKD
+100 GMVSADGPKD
-110 EVDAAIAAGLVPTA
+110 AVDAAIAAGLVPTA
-124 SLFAPNAWNMN
+124 SLFAPNAWNLT
-135 VMKEATKDT
+135 VMKEASKDT
-144 WVDGENVDLHQKYDF
+144 WVDGENIDLHLKYDF
-159 ESSAIGDVFGTDKD
+159 EGDAINATFGTDKD
-173 SKVAKDPKGKNGKS
+173 SKVAKDPTGKNGKS
-187 LCIKKAA
+187 LFNKKAS

-279 SLVIGQG
+279 SLVIGQA

-309 KPRPVDE
+309 KPRPVEE

-323 AMFAYVDSVM
+323 AMFAYVDNIM
-333 QNYGDKVQAWNVA
+333 ENYGDKVQSWNVA

-353 FYSLKSSENMGAT
+353 FYSLKSSENMVAA

-403 LTDAEKTEA
+403 LMDAQKTEA

-422 AGAKIEGIDVK
+422 AGAKIEGIDAK
-433 LDVPYNS
+433 LDVPYNG
-440 SSLTEA
+440 SSLAETL
-446 KANIDNLLATLKA
+446 ANIDNLLATLKA
-459 SGLEI
+459 SGLEV

-470 VYLADASGTVADQSK
+470 VYLADANGTVADQSK

-548 KTEINGKKII
+548 KTEIK
-558 YIYFWDTDIRSGAGS
+558 W

>member
-15 TLLLTGCVE
+15 SMLLTGCVE

-30 PAGEKPENV
+30 PAGDKPESV
-39 AMDDLTRGY
+39 VMDDLTRGY
-48 EVLKN
+48 DVLKN
-53 YTGLKLGAN
+53 YTGMKLGAN
-62 LTIADLKAG
+62 LTIADLKAA

-81 FNEVNVVDGFSH
+81 FNEVNVADGFSH

-100 GTVSADASKD
+100 GSINATDN
-110 EVDAAIAAGLVPTA
+110 VDAVQKAIGAGLIPCG

-144 WVDGENVDLHQKYDF
+144 WVEGENVDLHQMYDF

-173 SKVAKDPKGKNGKS
+173 SKVAKDPTGKNGKS
-187 LCIKKAA
+187 LFNKKGA

-219 YSSNVKKN
+219 YSSNAKKD

-237 AKELRNFGVPTKA
+237 ALQLRNFGVPTKA
-250 KTWETFMVDLSKID
+250 KTWETFVVDLSKVD
-264 FTEAFDADDMKSSNI
+264 LTEKFNEDDLKSSDI

-299 YAPYQKPGYY
+299 YAPYQKPGHFD
-309 KPRPVDE
+309 PRPAEE

-333 QNYGDKVQAWNVA
+333 QNYGDKVKTWNVA

-353 FYSLKSSENMGAT
+353 FYSLKSSENMVADG
-366 DEFYPNDYLDEN
+366 EFYPNDYLDEN

-388 SKKADAKLFYSEENL
+388 SKKADAKLFYSDENL
-403 LTDAEKTEA
+403 LTDAEKTKA
-412 AINYINQWNE
+412 AIDYIKQWNE
-422 AGAKIEGIDVK
+422 ADAQIEGIDAK

-440 SSLTEA
+440 SSLAET

-459 SGLEI
+459 SGLQV

-470 VYLADASGTVADQSK
+470 VYLADASGTIADQSK

-519 TINQGTT
+519 TINQGAT
-526 GVGLWNHFN
+526 GVGLWSNFN

-548 KTEINGKKII
+548 KTEMK
-558 YIYFWDTDIRSGAGS
+558 W

>member
-53 YTGLKLGAN
+53 YTGMKLGAN
-62 LTIADLKAG
+62 LTIADLKAA

-81 FNEVNVVDGFSH
+81 FNEVNVADGFSH

-110 EVDAAIAAGLVPTA
+110 AVDAAIAAGLVPTA
-124 SLFAPNAWNMN
+124 SLFAPNAWNMT

-144 WVDGENVDLHQKYDF
+144 WVEGENVDLHQKYDF

-173 SKVAKDPKGKNGKS
+173 SKVAKDPTGKNGKS

-219 YSSNVKKN
+219 YSSNAKKD

-237 AKELRNFGVPTKA
+237 VLQLRNFGVPTKA
-250 KTWETFMVDLSKID
+250 KTWETFKVDLSKVNL
-264 FTEAFDADDMKSSNI
+264 TETFDADALKSSNI

-299 YAPYQKPGYY
+299 YAPYQKPGHFD
-309 KPRPVDE
+309 PRPADE

-323 AMFAYVDSVM
+323 AMFAYVDNIM
-333 QNYGDKVQAWNVA
+333 ENYGDKVQAWNVA

-353 FYSLKSSENMGAT
+353 FYSLKSSENMVAT

-378 WVADVCKEIH
+378 WVADVCKEIY
-388 SKKADAKLFYSEENL
+388 SKKADAKLFYSEENM
-403 LTDAEKTEA
+403 LTDAAKTEA

-422 AGAKIEGIDVK
+422 AGAKIEGIDAK

-440 SSLTEA
+440 SSLAET

-459 SGLEI
+459 SGLQV

-470 VYLADASGTVADQSK
+470 VYLADASGTIADQSK

-509 GDKLYGVSFS
+509 GEKLYGVSFS
-519 TINQGTT
+519 TINQGAT
-526 GVGLWNHFN
+526 GVGLWSNFN

-548 KTEINGKKII
+548 KKSTIE
-558 YIYFWDTDIRSGAGS
+558 W

>member
-15 TLLLTGCVE
+15 SMLLTGCVE

-30 PAGEKPENV
+30 PAGDKPESV
-39 AMDDLTRGY
+39 VMDDLTRGY

-53 YTGLKLGAN
+53 YTGMKLDAN
-62 LTIADLKAG
+62 MTVADLEASS
-71 NTSFSTVLAN
+71 TTFSTVLEN
-81 FNEVNVVDGFSH
+81 FSAVNITDGFKHS
-93 AAVVADD
+93 AVVADD
-100 GTVSADASKD
+100 GTVNASKNKD
-110 EVDAAIAAGLVPTA
+110 IVQKAIDAGLMPCA

-135 VMKEATKDT
+135 VMKEATKDI
-144 WVDGENVDLHQKYDF
+144 WVDGENVDLHQKFDF
-159 ESSAIGDVFGTDKD
+159 ESSAIGDVFGTDKF
-173 SKVAKDPKGKNGKS
+173 SKVANDPAKKNGKV
-187 LCIKKAA
+187 LLNKNAA

-219 YSSNVKKN
+219 YSSNVKKD

-237 AKELRNFGVPTKA
+237 ALQLRNFGVPTKA
-250 KTWETFMVDLSKID
+250 KTWETFTVDLSKVNL
-264 FTEAFDADDMKSSNI
+264 TETFDADALKSSDI
-279 SLVIGQG
+279 SLVIGQ
-286 AVPQQVY
+286 AAAPQNVAI
-293 VDNIDI
+293 DNLDV
-299 YAPYQKPGYY
+299 YAPYQKPGHFD
-309 KPRPVDE
+309 PRPVEE

-323 AMFAYVDSVM
+323 AMFAYVDAVM
-333 QNYGDKVQAWNVA
+333 ENYGDKVQAWNVA

-353 FYSLKSSENMGAT
+353 FYSLKSSENMVADG
-366 DEFYPNDYLDEN
+366 EFYPNDYLDEN
-378 WVADVCKEIH
+378 WVADVCKEIY

-412 AINYINQWNE
+412 AINYINQWNA
-422 AGAKIEGIDVK
+422 AGAKIEGIDAK

-440 SSLTEA
+440 SSLAET

-459 SGLEI
+459 SGLQV

-470 VYLADASGTVADQSK
+470 VYLADASGTIADQSK
-485 ATFEDYKGMAELY
+485 ATFDDYKGMAELY

-519 TINQGTT
+519 TINQGAT
-526 GVGLWNHFN
+526 GVGLWNKFN

-548 KTEINGKKII
+548 KTEIK
-558 YIYFWDTDIRSGAGS
+558 W

>member
-15 TLLLTGCVE
+15 SMLLTGCVE

-30 PAGEKPENV
+30 PAGEKPESV

-53 YTGLKLGAN
+53 YTGMKLGAN
-62 LTIADLKAG
+62 LTIADLKAA

-81 FNEVNVVDGFSH
+81 FNEVNVADGFSH
-93 AAVVADD
+93 SAVVADD
-100 GTVSADASKD
+100 GSINATDN
-110 EVDAAIAAGLVPTA
+110 VDAVQKVIDAGLVPCA
-124 SLFAPNAWNMN
+124 SLFAPNTWNMN
-135 VMKEATKDT
+135 VMNEATKDT
-144 WVDGENVDLHQKYDF
+144 WVDGENIDLHQMYDF
-159 ESSAIGDVFGTDKD
+159 ESSAIGAVFGTDKF
-173 SKVAKDPKGKNGKS
+173 SKVANDPAKKNGKV
-187 LCIKKAA
+187 LLNKNAA

-219 YSSNVKKN
+219 YSSNVKKD
-227 VVIRVKVGDK
+227 VVVRVKVGDK
-237 AKELRNFGVPTKA
+237 AMQVKNFGVPTKA
-250 KTWETFMVDLSKID
+250 KTWETIVADLSKVD
-264 FTEAFDADDMKSSNI
+264 LTEKFNEDDLKSSNI
-279 SLVIGQG
+279 TLVIGQ
-286 AVPQQVY
+286 AAAPQNVAIDNLDVY
-293 VDNIDI
+293 S
-299 YAPYQKPGYY
+299 PYQKPGHFD
-309 KPRPVDE
+309 PRPADE

-323 AMFAYVDSVM
+323 AMFAYVDSIM
-333 QNYGDKVQAWNVA
+333 KNYGDKVQAWNVA

-353 FYSLKSSENMGAT
+353 FYSLKSSENMVAT

-412 AINYINQWNE
+412 AINYIKQWNE

-433 LDVPYNS
+433 LDVPYNG
-440 SSLTEA
+440 SSLAETKE
-446 KANIDNLLATLKA
+446 KIDKLLAKLSTA
-459 SGLEI
+459 GLQV

-526 GVGLWNHFN
+526 GVGLWNNFN

-548 KTEINGKKII
+548 KTEIK
-558 YIYFWDTDIRSGAGS
+558 W

>member
-15 TLLLTGCVE
+15 SMLLTGCVE

-30 PAGEKPENV
+30 PAGDKPESV
-39 AMDDLTRGY
+39 VMDDLTRGY
-48 EVLKN
+48 DVLKN
-53 YTGLKLGAN
+53 YTGMKLGAN
-62 LTIADLKAG
+62 LTIADLKAA

-81 FNEVNVVDGFSH
+81 FNEVNVADGFSH

-100 GTVSADASKD
+100 GSINATDN
-110 EVDAAIAAGLVPTA
+110 VDAVQKAIGAGLIPCG

-135 VMKEATKDT
+135 VMKEAAKDT
-144 WVDGENVDLHQKYDF
+144 WVEGENVDLHQMYDF
-159 ESSAIGDVFGTDKD
+159 EDKAIGDVFGTDKD
-173 SKVAKDPKGKNGKS
+173 SKVAKDPTGKNGKS
-187 LCIKKAA
+187 LFNKKGA

-219 YSSNVKKN
+219 YSSNAKKD

-237 AKELRNFGVPTKA
+237 ALQLRNFGVPTKA
-250 KTWETFMVDLSKID
+250 KTWETFVVDLSKVNL
-264 FTEAFDADDMKSSNI
+264 TETFDADALKSSDI

-309 KPRPVDE
+309 KPRPAEE

-353 FYSLKSSENMGAT
+353 FYTLKSSENMVADG
-366 DEFYPNDYLDEN
+366 EFYPNDYMDEN

-388 SKKADAKLFYSEENL
+388 SKKADAKLFYSDENL
-403 LTDAEKTEA
+403 LADAQKTEA
-412 AINYINQWNE
+412 AINYIKQWNV
-422 AGAKIEGIDVK
+422 AGAKIEGIDAK

-440 SSLTEA
+440 SSVAET
-446 KANIDNLLATLKA
+446 KANIDDFLAKLKD
-459 SGLEI
+459 SGLQQV

-509 GDKLYGVSFS
+509 GDKLYDVSFS
-519 TINQGTT
+519 TINQGAT
-526 GVGLWNHFN
+526 GVGLWNNFN

-548 KTEINGKKII
+548 KTEIK
-558 YIYFWDTDIRSGAGS
+558 W

>member
-15 TLLLTGCVE
+15 SMLLTGCVE

-30 PAGEKPENV
+30 PAGVKPESV
-39 AMDDLTRGY
+39 VMDDLTRGY
-48 EVLKN
+48 DVLKN
-53 YTGLKLGAN
+53 YTGMKLGAN
-62 LTIADLKAG
+62 LTIADLKAA

-81 FNEVNVVDGFSH
+81 FNEVNVADGFSH

-110 EVDAAIAAGLVPTA
+110 AVDAAIAAGLVPTA

-144 WVDGENVDLHQKYDF
+144 WVDGENIDLHQKYDF
-159 ESSAIGDVFGTDKD
+159 EGDAINATFGTDKD
-173 SKVAKDPKGKNGKS
+173 SKVAKDPTGKNGKS
-187 LCIKKAA
+187 LCNKKAA
-194 KFIEFPVN
+194 KFIEFPVK

-219 YSSNVKKN
+219 YSSNVKKD

-237 AKELRNFGVPTKA
+237 ALQLRNFGIPTKA
-250 KTWETFMVDLSKID
+250 KTWETFVVDLSKVD
-264 FTEAFDADDMKSSNI
+264 LTEKFDADALKSSDI
-279 SLVIGQG
+279 TLVIGQG

-299 YAPYQKPGYY
+299 YAPYQKPGHFD
-309 KPRPVDE
+309 PRPAEE

-323 AMFAYVDSVM
+323 AMYAYVDSVM
-333 QNYGDKVQAWNVA
+333 QNYGDKVQTWNVA

-353 FYSLKSSENMGAT
+353 FYSLKSSENMDAT
-366 DEFYPNDYLDEN
+366 DEFYPNDYLDDN

-388 SKKADAKLFYSEENL
+388 KKKADAKLFYSEENL
-403 LTDAEKTEA
+403 LMDAQKTEA
-412 AINYINQWNE
+412 AINYIKQWNE
-422 AGAKIEGIDVK
+422 AGAKIEGIDAK

-440 SSLTEA
+440 NSLAETE
-446 KANIDNLLATLKA
+446 ANIDNLLATLKA
-459 SGLEI
+459 SGLQV

-470 VYLADASGTVADQSK
+470 VYLADAGGTIADQSK

-509 GDKLYGVSFS
+509 GDKLYDVSFS
-519 TINQGTT
+519 TINQGAT
-526 GVGLWNHFN
+526 GVGLWSNFN

-548 KTEINGKKII
+548 KTEMK
-558 YIYFWDTDIRSGAGS
+558 W

>member
-30 PAGEKPENV
+30 PAGEKPESV

-53 YTGLKLGAN
+53 YTGMKLGAN
-62 LTIADLKAG
+62 LTIADLKAA

-81 FNEVNVVDGFSH
+81 FNEVNVADGFSH

-110 EVDAAIAAGLVPTA
+110 AVDAAIAAGLVPTA

-144 WVDGENVDLHQKYDF
+144 WVDGENIDLHQMYDF

-173 SKVAKDPKGKNGKS
+173 SKVAKDPTGKNGKS

-219 YSSNVKKN
+219 YSSNVKKD

-237 AKELRNFGVPTKA
+237 ALQLRNFGIPTKA
-250 KTWETFMVDLSKID
+250 KTWETFVVDLSKVD
-264 FTEAFDADDMKSSNI
+264 LTEKFNEDALKSSNI

-299 YAPYQKPGYY
+299 YAPYQKPGHFD
-309 KPRPVDE
+309 PRPAEE

-353 FYSLKSSENMGAT
+353 FYTLKSSENMVAT
-366 DEFYPNDYLDEN
+366 DEFYPNDYLGEN

-412 AINYINQWNE
+412 AINYIKQWNE
-422 AGAKIEGIDVK
+422 ADADAKIEGIDAK

-440 SSLTEA
+440 SSLAETM
-446 KANIDNLLATLKA
+446 ANIDNLLATLKA
-459 SGLEI
+459 SGLQV

-470 VYLADASGTVADQSK
+470 VYLADAGGTIADQSK

-519 TINQGTT
+519 TINQGAT
-526 GVGLWNHFN
+526 GVGLWSNFN

-548 KTEINGKKII
+548 KKSTIE
-558 YIYFWDTDIRSGAGS
+558 W

>member
-15 TLLLTGCVE
+15 SMLLTGCVE

-53 YTGLKLGAN
+53 YTGMKLGAN
-62 LTIADLKAG
+62 LTIADLKAA

-124 SLFAPNAWNMN
+124 SLFAPNAWNMT
-135 VMKEATKDT
+135 VMNEAAKDT
-144 WVDGENVDLHQKYDF
+144 WVDGENFDLHQKYDF

-173 SKVAKDPKGKNGKS
+173 SKVAKDPTGKNGKS

-250 KTWETFMVDLSKID
+250 KTWETFVVDLSKVD

-279 SLVIGQG
+279 SLVIGQA

-309 KPRPVDE
+309 KPRPVEE

-412 AINYINQWNE
+412 AINYIKQWNE
-422 AGAKIEGIDVK
+422 ADAKIEGIDAK

-440 SSLTEA
+440 SSVAEA
-446 KANIDNLLATLKA
+446 KANVDILLAKLKA
-459 SGLEI
+459 SGLQV

-470 VYLADASGTVADQSK
+470 VYLADAGGTVADQSK

-548 KTEINGKKII
+548 KTEIK
-558 YIYFWDTDIRSGAGS
+558 W

>member
-15 TLLLTGCVE
+15 SMLLTGCVE

-30 PAGEKPENV
+30 AAGEKPESV
-39 AMDDLTRGY
+39 VMDDLTRGY

-53 YTGLKLGAN
+53 YTGMKLGAN
-62 LTIADLKAG
+62 LTIADLKAA

-81 FNEVNVVDGFSH
+81 FNEVNVADGFSH
-93 AAVVADD
+93 SAVVADD
-100 GTVSADASKD
+100 GSINATDN
-110 EVDAAIAAGLVPTA
+110 VDAVQKVIDAGLVPCA
-124 SLFAPNAWNMN
+124 SLFAPNTWNMN
-135 VMKEATKDT
+135 VMNEATKDT
-144 WVDGENVDLHQKYDF
+144 WVDGENIDLHQMYDF
-159 ESSAIGDVFGTDKD
+159 ESSAIGAVFGTDKF
-173 SKVAKDPKGKNGKS
+173 SKVANDPAKKNGKV
-187 LCIKKAA
+187 LLNKNAA

-219 YSSNVKKN
+219 YSSNVKKD
-227 VVIRVKVGDK
+227 VVVRVKVGDK
-237 AKELRNFGVPTKA
+237 AMQVKNFGVPTKA
-250 KTWETFMVDLSKID
+250 KTWETIVADLSKVD
-264 FTEAFDADDMKSSNI
+264 LTEKFNEDDLKSSNI
-279 SLVIGQG
+279 TLVIGQ
-286 AVPQQVY
+286 AAAPQNVAIDNLDVY
-293 VDNIDI
+293 S
-299 YAPYQKPGYY
+299 PYQKPGHFD
-309 KPRPVDE
+309 PRPADE

-323 AMFAYVDSVM
+323 AMFAYVDSIM
-333 QNYGDKVQAWNVA
+333 KNYGDKVQAWNVA

-353 FYSLKSSENMGAT
+353 FYSLKSSENMVADG
-366 DEFYPNDYLDEN
+366 EFYPNDYMDEN

-403 LTDAEKTEA
+403 LANAEKTEA
-412 AINYINQWNE
+412 AINYIKQWKE

-433 LDVPYNS
+433 LDVPYS
-440 SSLTEA
+440 SSSFAET
-446 KANIDNLLATLKA
+446 KANIDKLLATLAA
-459 SGLEI
+459 SDLQV

-470 VYLADASGTVADQSK
+470 VYLADANGTVVDQSK

-526 GVGLWNHFN
+526 GVGLWNNFN

-548 KTEINGKKII
+548 KTEIK
-558 YIYFWDTDIRSGAGS
+558 W

>member
-15 TLLLTGCVE
+15 SMLLTGCVE

-30 PAGEKPENV
+30 PAGDKPESV

-53 YTGLKLGAN
+53 YTTGMKLGAN
-62 LTIADLKAG
+62 LTIADLKAA

-81 FNEVNVVDGFSH
+81 FNAVNITDGFSH

-100 GTVSADASKD
+100 GMVSADGPKD
-110 EVDAAIAAGLVPTA
+110 AVDAAIAAGLVPTA
-124 SLFAPNAWNMN
+124 SLFAPNAWNLT
-135 VMKEATKDT
+135 VMKEASKDT
-144 WVDGENVDLHQKYDF
+144 WVDGENIDLHLKYDF
-159 ESSAIGDVFGTDKD
+159 EGDAINATFGTDKD
-173 SKVAKDPKGKNGKS
+173 SKVAKDPTGKNGKS
-187 LCIKKAA
+187 LCNKKAA
-194 KFIEFPVN
+194 KFIEFPVK

-237 AKELRNFGVPTKA
+237 AKELRNFGLPTKA
-250 KTWETFMVDLSKID
+250 KTWETFVVDLSKVD
-264 FTEAFDADDMKSSNI
+264 FTEAFTADDMKSSDI

-309 KPRPVDE
+309 KPRPAEE

-333 QNYGDKVQAWNVA
+333 LNYGDKVKTWNVA

-353 FYSLKSSENMGAT
+353 FYSLKSSENMVAT

-388 SKKADAKLFYSEENL
+388 SKKDDAKLFYSEENL
-403 LTDAEKTEA
+403 LMDAQKTEA
-412 AINYINQWNE
+412 AINYIKQWNK

-440 SSLTEA
+440 SSVAEA
-446 KANIDNLLATLKA
+446 EANIDKLLATLSA
-459 SGLEI
+459 EGLQV

-470 VYLADASGTVADQSK
+470 VYLADANGTVVDQSK
-485 ATFEDYKGMAELY
+485 ATFADYKGMAELY

-526 GVGLWNHFN
+526 GVGLWNNFN

-548 KTEINGKKII
+548 KTEIK
-558 YIYFWDTDIRSGAGS
+558 W

>member
-30 PAGEKPENV
+30 PAGEKPESV

-53 YTGLKLGAN
+53 YTGMKLGAN
-62 LTIADLKAG
+62 LTIADLKAA

-81 FNEVNVVDGFSH
+81 FNEVNVADGFSH

-110 EVDAAIAAGLVPTA
+110 AVDAAIAAGLVPTA
-124 SLFAPNAWNMN
+124 SLFAPNAWNMT
-135 VMKEATKDT
+135 VMKEASKDT
-144 WVDGENVDLHQKYDF
+144 WVDGEDFDYHLKYDF
-159 ESSAIGDVFGTDKD
+159 EGDAIGATFGTDKF
-173 SKVAKDPKGKNGKS
+173 SKVANDPAKKNGKVLLNKMGGKS
-187 LCIKKAA
+187 
-194 KFIEFPVN
+194 IEFPVT
-202 LPEGAS
+202 LDDGA
-208 LSTIKTISFDY
+208 
-219 YSSNVKKN
+219 
-227 VVIRVKVGDK
+227 
-237 AKELRNFGVPTKA
+237 
-250 KTWETFMVDLSKID
+250 DLSKIKTITFD
-264 FTEAFDADDMKSSNI
+264 YYTTNIKKPVSVLLKAGDKSMELKNFGLPAKSKTWESLTVDMSKVDLTEKFTADDIKLNQF
-279 SLVIGQG
+279 SLVIGQA
-286 AVPQQVY
+286 AVPQNVAI
-293 VDNIDI
+293 DNLDV
-299 YAPYQKPGYY
+299 YAPYQKPGHFD
-309 KPRPVDE
+309 PRPVEE

-323 AMFAYVDSVM
+323 AMFAYVDNIM
-333 QNYGDKVQAWNVA
+333 ENYGDKVQAWNVA

-353 FYSLKSSENMGAT
+353 FYSLKSSENMVAT
-366 DEFYPNDYLDEN
+366 DEFYPNDYMDEN

-412 AINYINQWNE
+412 AINYINQWNV
-422 AGAKIEGIDVK
+422 AGAKIEGIDAK

-440 SSLTEA
+440 SSLAET

-459 SGLEI
+459 SGLQV

-526 GVGLWNHFN
+526 GVGLWSNFN

-548 KTEINGKKII
+548 KKSTIE
-558 YIYFWDTDIRSGAGS
+558 W

>member
-53 YTGLKLGAN
+53 YTGMKLGAN
-62 LTIADLKAG
+62 LTIADLKAA

-81 FNEVNVVDGFSH
+81 FNEVNVADGFSH

-100 GTVSADASKD
+100 GTVSADGPKD
-110 EVDAAIAAGLVPTA
+110 AVDAAIAAGLVPTA

-135 VMKEATKDT
+135 VMKEASKDT
-144 WVDGENVDLHQKYDF
+144 WVDGEDFDYHLKYDF
-159 ESSAIGDVFGTDKD
+159 EGDAIGATFGTDKF
-173 SKVAKDPKGKNGKS
+173 SKVANDPAKKNGKVLLNKMGGKS
-187 LCIKKAA
+187 
-194 KFIEFPVN
+194 IEFPVT
-202 LPEGAS
+202 LDDGA
-208 LSTIKTISFDY
+208 
-219 YSSNVKKN
+219 
-227 VVIRVKVGDK
+227 
-237 AKELRNFGVPTKA
+237 
-250 KTWETFMVDLSKID
+250 DLSKIKTITFD
-264 FTEAFDADDMKSSNI
+264 YYTTNIKKPVSVLLKAGDKSMELKNFGLPAKSKTWESLTVDMSKVDLTEKFTADDIKLNQF
-279 SLVIGQG
+279 SLVIGQ
-286 AVPQQVY
+286 AALPQNVAI
-293 VDNIDI
+293 DNLDV
-299 YAPYQKPGYY
+299 YAPYQKPGHFD
-309 KPRPVDE
+309 PRPADE

-323 AMFAYVDSVM
+323 AMFAYVDNIM
-333 QNYGDKVQAWNVA
+333 ENYGDKVQAWNVA

-353 FYSLKSSENMGAT
+353 FYSLKSSENMVAT

-388 SKKADAKLFYSEENL
+388 SKKADAKLFYSEENM

-422 AGAKIEGIDVK
+422 AGAKIEGIDAK

-440 SSLTEA
+440 SSLAET

-459 SGLEI
+459 SGLQV

-519 TINQGTT
+519 TINQGAT

-548 KTEINGKKII
+548 KTEIK
-558 YIYFWDTDIRSGAGS
+558 W

>member
-30 PAGEKPENV
+30 PAGEKPESV

-48 EVLKN
+48 DVLKN
-53 YTGLKLGAN
+53 YTGMKLGAN
-62 LTIADLKAG
+62 LTIADLQAA

-81 FNEVNVVDGFSH
+81 FNEVNVADGFSH

-100 GTVSADASKD
+100 GTVSADGPKD
-110 EVDAAIAAGLVPTA
+110 AVDAAIAAGLVPTA

-135 VMKEATKDT
+135 VMKEASKDT
-144 WVDGENVDLHQKYDF
+144 WVDGEVFDYHLKYDF
-159 ESSAIGDVFGTDKD
+159 EGDAINATFGTDKY
-173 SKVAKDPKGKNGKS
+173 SKVANDPAKKNGKVLLNKMGGKS
-187 LCIKKAA
+187 
-194 KFIEFPVN
+194 IEFPVT
-202 LPEGAS
+202 LPDGA
-208 LSTIKTISFDY
+208 
-219 YSSNVKKN
+219 
-227 VVIRVKVGDK
+227 
-237 AKELRNFGVPTKA
+237 
-250 KTWETFMVDLSKID
+250 DLSKIKTITFD
-264 FTEAFDADDMKSSNI
+264 YYTNNIKKPVSVLLKAGDKSMELKNFGLPAKSKTWESLTVDMSKVDLTEKFTADDIKLNQFI
-279 SLVIGQG
+279 LKIGQ
-286 AVPQQVY
+286 AAAPQNVAI
-293 VDNIDI
+293 DNLDV
-299 YAPYQKPGYY
+299 YAPYQKPGHFD
-309 KPRPVDE
+309 PRPADE
-316 KAADVKK
+316 KAADVRK
-323 AMFAYVDSVM
+323 AMYAYVDSVM

-353 FYSLKSSENMGAT
+353 FYSLKSSENMVAT

-388 SKKADAKLFYSEENL
+388 SKKADAKLFYSDENL

-422 AGAKIEGIDVK
+422 EGAQIEGIDAK

-440 SSLTEA
+440 SSLAET
-446 KANIDNLLATLKA
+446 KANVDNLLAKLKA
-459 SGLEI
+459 SGLQV

-470 VYLADASGTVADQSK
+470 VYLADASGTIADQSK

-509 GDKLYGVSFS
+509 GVKLYGVSFS

-526 GVGLWNHFN
+526 GVGLWNKFN

-548 KTEINGKKII
+548 KTEIK
-558 YIYFWDTDIRSGAGS
+558 W

>member
-15 TLLLTGCVE
+15 SMLLTGCVE

-30 PAGEKPENV
+30 PAGEKPESV

-53 YTGLKLGAN
+53 YTGMKLGAN
-62 LTIADLKAG
+62 LTIADLKAA

-81 FNEVNVVDGFSH
+81 FNEVNVADGFSH
-93 AAVVADD
+93 SAVVADD
-100 GTVSADASKD
+100 GSINATDN
-110 EVDAAIAAGLVPTA
+110 VDAVQKVIDAGLVPCA
-124 SLFAPNAWNMN
+124 SLFAPNTWNMN
-135 VMKEATKDT
+135 VMNEATKDT
-144 WVDGENVDLHQKYDF
+144 WVDGENIDLHQMYDF
-159 ESSAIGDVFGTDKD
+159 ESSAIGAVFGTDKF
-173 SKVAKDPKGKNGKS
+173 SKVANDPAKKNGKV
-187 LCIKKAA
+187 LLNKNAA

-219 YSSNVKKN
+219 YSSNVKKD
-227 VVIRVKVGDK
+227 VVVRVKVGDK
-237 AKELRNFGVPTKA
+237 AMQVKNFGVPTKA
-250 KTWETFMVDLSKID
+250 KTWETIVADLSKVD
-264 FTEAFDADDMKSSNI
+264 LTEKFNEDDLKSSNI
-279 SLVIGQG
+279 TLVIGQ
-286 AVPQQVY
+286 AAAPQNVAIDNLDVY
-293 VDNIDI
+293 S
-299 YAPYQKPGYY
+299 PYQKPGHFD
-309 KPRPVDE
+309 PRPADE

-323 AMFAYVDSVM
+323 AMFAYVDSIM
-333 QNYGDKVQAWNVA
+333 KNYGDKVQAWNVA

-353 FYSLKSSENMGAT
+353 FYSLKSSENMVAT

-388 SKKADAKLFYSEENL
+388 LKKADAKLFYSEENL
-403 LTDAEKTEA
+403 LTDPQKTEA
-412 AINYINQWNE
+412 AINYINQWKE
-422 AGAKIEGIDVK
+422 AGAKIEGIDAK

-440 SSLTEA
+440 SSLADT

-459 SGLEI
+459 SGLEV

-526 GVGLWNHFN
+526 GVGLWNNFN

-548 KTEINGKKII
+548 KTEIK
-558 YIYFWDTDIRSGAGS
+558 W

>member
-30 PAGEKPENV
+30 AAGEKPESV

-53 YTGLKLGAN
+53 YTGMKLGAN
-62 LTIADLKAG
+62 LTIADLKAA

-124 SLFAPNAWNMN
+124 SLFAPNAWNMT
-135 VMKEATKDT
+135 VMKEAAKDT
-144 WVDGENVDLHQKYDF
+144 WVEGENVDLHQMYDF
-159 ESSAIGDVFGTDKD
+159 EDKAIGDVFGTDKD
-173 SKVAKDPKGKNGKS
+173 SKVAKDPTGKNGKS
-187 LCIKKAA
+187 LFNKKGA

-219 YSSNVKKN
+219 YSSNTKKD

-237 AKELRNFGVPTKA
+237 ALQLRNFGVPTKA
-250 KTWETFMVDLSKID
+250 KTWETFVVDLSKVNL
-264 FTEAFDADDMKSSNI
+264 TETFDADALKSSDI

-309 KPRPVDE
+309 KPRPVEE

-353 FYSLKSSENMGAT
+353 FYSLKSSENMVADG
-366 DEFYPNDYLDEN
+366 EFYPNDYMDEN

-412 AINYINQWNE
+412 AINYIKQWNE
-422 AGAKIEGIDVK
+422 AGAKIEGIDAK

-440 SSLTEA
+440 SSVAEA
-446 KANIDNLLATLKA
+446 KANVDILLAKLKA
-459 SGLEI
+459 SGLQV

-470 VYLADASGTVADQSK
+470 VYLADAGGTVADQSK

-548 KTEINGKKII
+548 KTEIK
-558 YIYFWDTDIRSGAGS
+558 W

>member
-1 MKKIHNI
+1 MKGIHNI
-8 LLASAAA
+8 LLTGVAASM
-15 TLLLTGCVE
+15 LLTGCVE
-24 DFDTSY
+24 NFDTSY
-30 PAGEKPENV
+30 AAGEKPESV

-53 YTGLKLGAN
+53 YTGMKLAAN
-62 LTIADLKAG
+62 ITVADLEAS
-71 NTSFSTVLAN
+71 NTTFSTVLEN
-81 FNEVNVVDGFSH
+81 FNAVNITDGFAHS
-93 AAVVADD
+93 AVVEDD
-100 GTVSADASKD
+100 GTVNASKNID
-110 EVDAAIAAGLVPTA
+110 VVQKAIDAGLIPCA
-124 SLFAPNAWNMN
+124 SLFAPNTWNMN

-144 WVDGENVDLHQKYDF
+144 WVDGENIELRQKFDF
-159 ESSAIGDVFGTDKD
+159 ENNAIGDVFGTDTD
-173 SKVAKDPKGKNGKS
+173 SKVAKDPTGKNGKS
-187 LCIKKAA
+187 LFNKKAA

-208 LSTIKTISFDY
+208 LSKVKTISFDY

-250 KTWETFMVDLSKID
+250 KTWETFVVDLSKVD
-264 FTEAFDADDMKSSNI
+264 LTEAFSADELKSSNI

-293 VDNIDI
+293 VDNIEI

-309 KPRPVDE
+309 EPRPVEE
-316 KAADVKK
+316 KAVDVKK
-323 AMFAYVDSVM
+323 AMFAYVDSIID
-333 QNYGDKVQAWNVA
+333 NYGDKVQAWNVA

-353 FYSLKSSENMGAT
+353 FYSLKSSENMVAD

-403 LTDAEKTEA
+403 LKDAEKTEA
-412 AINYINQWNE
+412 AINYIKQWNE
-422 AGAKIEGIDVK
+422 AGAQIEGIDVK

-440 SSLTEA
+440 SSVAEA

-470 VYLADASGTVADQSK
+470 VYLADAIGIVADQSK

-548 KTEINGKKII
+548 KTEIK
-558 YIYFWDTDIRSGAGS
+558 W

>member
-15 TLLLTGCVE
+15 SMLLTGCAE

-30 PAGEKPENV
+30 PAGDKPESV
-39 AMDDLTRGY
+39 AMADLTRGY

-53 YTGLKLGAN
+53 YTGMKLGAN
-62 LTIADLKAG
+62 LTIADLKAA
-71 NTSFSTVLAN
+71 NTNFSTVLAN

-110 EVDAAIAAGLVPTA
+110 EVGAAIAAGLVPTA

-173 SKVAKDPKGKNGKS
+173 SKVAKDPTGKNGKS

-250 KTWETFMVDLSKID
+250 KTWETFVVDLSKID

-279 SLVIGQG
+279 SLVIGQA

-309 KPRPVDE
+309 KPRPAEE

-353 FYSLKSSENMGAT
+353 FYSLKSSENMVAT

-412 AINYINQWNE
+412 AVNFIKQWNE
-422 AGAKIEGIDVK
+422 AGAKIEGIDAK

-440 SSLTEA
+440 SSLAET

-459 SGLEI
+459 SGLEV

-548 KTEINGKKII
+548 KTEIK
-558 YIYFWDTDIRSGAGS
+558 W